1 MLNKTS
7 LIKTVTASCK
17 TGDVV
22 NNINVFPNPATTEIN
37 IVFSIENSNGGV
49 LAITDL
55 LGRKLM
61 VQNISIENNIYTGSM
76 NVANLANGVYY
87 IVFES
92 ENARLVKQFI
102 IAN

>member
-1 MLNKTS
+1 MYSQTLQQLKSILYSLSKTAIAAFLS
-7 LIKTVTASCK
+7 
-17 TGDVV
+17 
-22 NNINVFPNPATTEIN
+22 
-37 IVFSIENSNGGV
+37 
-49 LAITDL
+49 ITDL

-87 IVFES
+87 IVYNGVYYIVFES